1 MIRCEK
7 FSIQVRE
14 VLERLLERQFLLSP
28 WVREKRLRN
37 QLRLILKVVHHA
49 QTHCGHQCALLQDHL
64 EAGPMRRST
73 VTKIVHDA
81 HQVFPVWRNQIREV
95 VSARRKERTSSKTA
109 GQQEKVNW
117 EYEQEEGLERKE
129 EKDLHFTW
137 A

>member
-1 MIRCEK
+1 MEVDPWEPPQEVSQDHGQVCENC
-7 FSIQVRE
+7 SLQVRE

-37 QLRLILKVVHHA
+37 QLRLILKVFHHV
-49 QTHCGHQCALLQDHL
+49 QEQCGHHGALLQDHL

-95 VSARRKERTSSKTA
+95 VSGRSKERTSNKTA
-109 GQQEKVNW
+109 GKSKL
-117 EYEQEEGLERKE
+117 GI
-129 EKDLHFTW
+129 
-137 A
+137 